1 MVDKIKKIIQD
12 IEQNKYAY
20 IDYTEFDNKKILL
33 LSKLEKNQQII
44 QSKLE
49 SLSKVVEIESI
60 NVIASD
66 LNKIIDQF
74 NIRIEQNNELVKNQK
89 QEKEIFKNQLWDFLV
104 LQRREDIRT
113 FMESDIKREKGKNG
127 ILLKINNRNEEIKK
141 LKDEIE
147 KKESSFVS
155 IKPTVEAI
163 NKLLKNFGFSG
174 FKIEVNEEKM
184 VLIKLYVLQG
194 KRLVKH

>member
-1 MVDKIKKIIQD
+1 M
-12 IEQNKYAY
+12 
-20 IDYTEFDNKKILL
+20 L

-44 QSKLE
+44 KSKLE
-49 SLSKVVEIESI
+49 SLSKVVEIESV

-89 QEKEIFKNQLWDFLV
+89 QEKEIFKNQLWNFLV

-113 FMESDIKREKGKNG
+113 FIENDINREKGKNA
-127 ILLKINNRNEEIKK
+127 ILNKIKNRIKEIKK

-155 IKPTVEAI
+155 IRPTVEAI

-174 FKIEVNEEKM
+174 FKIEVNEEKNGTYKIIRPSGEEASKT
-184 VLIKLYVLQG
+184 LSEGEYNFISFLYFYYLCFGSQE
-194 KRLVKH
+194 KQN

>member
-1 MVDKIKKIIQD
+1 M
-12 IEQNKYAY
+12 
-20 IDYTEFDNKKILL
+20 
-33 LSKLEKNQQII
+33 EKNQQII

-147 KKESSFVS
+147 KK
-155 IKPTVEAI
+155 
-163 NKLLKNFGFSG
+163 NHHL
-174 FKIEVNEEKM
+174 
-184 VLIKLYVLQG
+184 
-194 KRLVKH
+194 

>member
-1 MVDKIKKIIQD
+1 M
-12 IEQNKYAY
+12 
-20 IDYTEFDNKKILL
+20 
-33 LSKLEKNQQII
+33 EKNQQII

>member
-147 KKESSFVS
+147 KK
-155 IKPTVEAI
+155 
-163 NKLLKNFGFSG
+163 NHHL
-174 FKIEVNEEKM
+174 
-184 VLIKLYVLQG
+184 
-194 KRLVKH
+194 

>member
-1 MVDKIKKIIQD
+1 M
-12 IEQNKYAY
+12 
-20 IDYTEFDNKKILL
+20 
-33 LSKLEKNQQII
+33 
-44 QSKLE
+44 
-49 SLSKVVEIESI
+49 
-60 NVIASD
+60 
-66 LNKIIDQF
+66 
-74 NIRIEQNNELVKNQK
+74 
-89 QEKEIFKNQLWDFLV
+89 
-104 LQRREDIRT
+104 QRREDIRT

-174 FKIEVNEEKM
+174 FKIEVNEEKNGTYKIIRPSGEEASKTLSEGDIILFHFYIFIIF
-184 VLIKLYVLQG
+184 VLV
-194 KRLVKH
+194 VKKKQN